1 MLYVFLIFF
10 FFFYSLQDQYDN
22 LSIHTNRGIDV
33 LDKYAN
39 FLRDRVAIE
48 TEYAGKLR
56 WV

>member
-1 MLYVFLIFF
+1 MYVFLIFF